1 MPTNTTKPSYLGH
14 RTRLRKKFLTAGADA
29 FLEHELL
36 ELLLTYAL
44 PRKDTKSLAWALLK
58 NFGSLAN
65 VLDASLEELRQVD
78 GIGLQAALFLKVVR
92 ASFKRYMLAEVKNK
106 QPLKTPQTVM
116 DYCRTSLADKKEE
129 FLEVI
134 FLSRRHTILSTQ
146 LLASGTLDQVSV
158 SPRQV
163 VASAL
168 QANAAALI
176 LVHNHPSGEISPS
189 SADIQLTQN
198 IQRAA
203 RVFDIHVADINIM
216 KLNIFKFYFISIIL
230 NI

>member
-1 MPTNTTKPSYLGH
+1 MNPTTKPSYLGH
-14 RTRLRKKFLTAGADA
+14 RARLRKRFLTAGAES
-29 FLEHELL
+29 FLEHEIL

-44 PRKDTKSLAWALLK
+44 PRKDTKPLAWALLK

-65 VLDASLEELRQVD
+65 VLDASAEELSSVK
-78 GIGLQAALFLKVVR
+78 GMGPSSALFLKIIR
-92 ASFKRYMLAEVKNK
+92 ASFKKYMLGEVKNK
-106 QPLKTPQTVM
+106 RPLKTPQLVM

-146 LLASGTLDQVSV
+146 LLASGTLDQVSI

-163 VASAL
+163 IASAL

-189 SADIQLTQN
+189 AADIQLTN
-198 IQRAA
+198 KIVDAA
-203 RVFDIHVADINIM
+203 RVFDISVADHIIVGREKCFSF
-216 KLNIFKFYFISIIL
+216 KLNGL
-230 NI
+230 L